1 MAMDGDPDSK
11 KGGVTAR
18 VYKAVLEKE
27 LPPLM
32 QENSIF
38 MHDNASIH
46 TEKNVKK
53 WLREKNYE
61 VMVWPPYSPDLNLIE
76 NFVRN

>member
-1 MAMDGDPDSK
+1 MFWGIFGWGVQSHLMAMDRDPESK

-27 LPPLM
+27 LPLLM
-32 QENSIF
+32 QENLIF

-46 TEKNVKK
+46 KEKNVKK
-53 WLREKNYE
+53 
-61 VMVWPPYSPDLNLIE
+61 
-76 NFVRN
+76 